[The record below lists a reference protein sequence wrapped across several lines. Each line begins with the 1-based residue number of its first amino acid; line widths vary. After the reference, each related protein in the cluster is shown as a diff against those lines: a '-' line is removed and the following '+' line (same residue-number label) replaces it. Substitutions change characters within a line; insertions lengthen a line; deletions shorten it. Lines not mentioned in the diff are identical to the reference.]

1 MRIHEKS
8 HLLEK
13 QNGEYVSAKQSQLR
27 LKWDYNIENLIKCIQ
42 RVKSKKKQEV
52 QEYSAHLDA
61 KFVYKFK
68 FCAFFPFSI
77 TRDA

>member
-13 QNGEYVSAKQSQLR
+13 QNGEYVSAKQSQPR

-42 RVKSKKKQEV
+42 RVQSKKNK
-52 QEYSAHLDA
+52 
-61 KFVYKFK
+61 KYKNTLLIWAPNLFTNLS
-68 FCAFFPFSI
+68 FAPFFLFQ
-77 TRDA
+77 